1 MKKILW
7 VVLLNIGMM
16 ACTAYNPP
24 TNEGTNTN
32 GGETEETE
40 GKEGTG
46 EAIDTTGNNV
56 NDQTWSDTL
65 HIVWNGSEAVVTG
78 AIDSIEVTN
87 GNGYVTVN
95 SSVTRLITYVLSG
108 SGTGQLTIYGAIKHQ
123 LLLNGLT
130 LTCPDGP
137 AINNQCHKKCFV
149 VVNGTNSLT
158 DGSSYSASDEDRK
171 AAFFSEG
178 QMIFS
183 GEGSLTVNGNYK
195 HAIASDD
202 YIHLPA
208 DFKGALSLTSAS
220 DGLHANDALLI
231 SGGNVTIKAGSDGV
245 QCDSTITISGGS
257 LHISAEGDG
266 IQSDTA
272 HIVIN
277 GGEITVAKAGDKG
290 IVAFGDVTI
299 TNGTIRVNSEYKCI
313 KAGKKENNKIVS
325 AGNINISGGDIQVI
339 CSGTSSSGG
348 GWGGW
353 TDSSDGSPE
362 AMEAKGTVTISG
374 GTVYAQSSDDAIN
387 AGGDFT
393 VSGGKVMAYSTG
405 NDGLDANGNMYIKG
419 GLVYAICAGGAEV
432 AFDANT
438 EGGKT
443 LYIQGGIFV
452 TVGGLERG
460 ASLSQNCYQAS
471 SCSKNT
477 WYALT
482 VGDEVFAF
490 KTPSSG
496 GTGMVV
502 SGPSTP
508 TLKSGVTASGT
519 EIFNGMGFYPAAA
532 TGGNN
537 VSLST
542 YSASSGGGPGGH
554 GGGPGGGWGW

>member
-1 MKKILW
+1 MKKIL
-7 VVLLNIGMM
+7 LGCILTIGMI
-16 ACTAYNPP
+16 ACTEKNTP
-24 TNEGTNTN
+24 TNEGTNT
-32 GGETEETE
+32 GGEET
-40 GKEGTG
+40 GGVV
-46 EAIDTTGNNV
+46 DTTGNNV
-56 NDQTWSDTL
+56 NDQAWSDTL
-65 HIVWNGSEAVVTG
+65 YIAWSGSEATVTG
-78 AIDSIEVTN
+78 AIDSVDVTN
-87 GNGYVTVN
+87 ENGYVTIH
-95 SSVTRLITYVLSG
+95 SSVTRLITYALSG
-108 SGTGQLTIYGAIKHQ
+108 TGTGQLTIYGAIKHQ
-123 LLLNGLT
+123 LLLNGLN

-158 DGSSYSASDEDRK
+158 DGSTYASSEEDRK

-183 GEGSLTVNGNYK
+183 GDGSLTVKGNYK

-202 YIHLPA
+202 YIHLSA
-208 DFKGALSLTSAS
+208 EFTGDMSLTSAS
-220 DGLHANDALLI
+220 DGLHANDAMLI
-231 SGGNVTIKAGSDGV
+231 SGGKVTINAGSDGV
-245 QCDSTITISGGS
+245 QCDSTITINGGA
-257 LHISAEGDG
+257 LKISAEGDG

-277 GGEITVAKAGDKG
+277 GGEITVSQAGDKG
-290 IVAFGDVTI
+290 IVAFGNITI
-299 TNGTIRVNSEYKCI
+299 TDGTIRVNSEYKCI
-313 KAGKKENNKIVS
+313 KAGKKENNKVVS
-325 AGNINISGGDIQVI
+325 AGSINISGGDIQVI

-348 GWGGW
+348 WGGW
-353 TDSSDGSPE
+353 GDSSSDSSPE
-362 AMEAKGTVTISG
+362 AIEAKGTITISG
-374 GTVYAQSSDDAIN
+374 GTLYAQSSDDAIN

-393 VSGGKVMAYSTG
+393 VSGGKVMAYSTD
-405 NDGLDANGNMYIKG
+405 NDGLDANGNMYIKD

-460 ASLSQNCYQAS
+460 ASLSQSCYQAS
-471 SCSKNT
+471 TWSKNT

-542 YSASSGGGPGGH
+542 YSASSGGGPGG
-554 GGGPGGGWGW
+554 GGPGGGGHGW